1 MRHGEKTVSENYSS
15 INEMAVELSE
25 RRRAIAAFYRELRNY
40 YPRKAQI
47 IGEIARTHKYTTV
60 NGPVSVLYLVTQW
73 IREGAP
79 ARAGLFAVLD
89 RLTVVYGP
97 IVEQRRCLQIEAN
110 GLAKAIERITEAQRR
125 RHARQQ
131 GELF

>member
-1 MRHGEKTVSENYSS
+1 MSENHSS
-15 INEMAVELSE
+15 INEMALELSE
-25 RRRAIAAFYRELRNY
+25 RRRAIAAFDGELRNY

-47 IGEIARTHKYTTV
+47 IGEIARTHKYTTT

-79 ARAGLFAVLD
+79 IRAGLFAELD
-89 RLTVVYGP
+89 RLTEVYGP
-97 IVEQRRCLQIEAN
+97 VVEQRRCLQIEAN

-125 RHARQQ
+125 RQTRPQ